1 VDKGPLVNQ
10 FIEKFEYDNNN
21 FQIFYSQIFWDI
33 DSSKYLN
40 GFRSYITNNAEGYPV
55 LIEKDDTY
63 DNLVWTK
70 SNIEKY
76 EYYQSHLDTLWI
88 EFKKS
93 YLDTQALRRTK
104 YLPDGRMTHQI
115 IKKRYGK
122 DLLIDREILNNY
134 ENGLIVD
141 STYRIYFNEVFLRA
155 FKVNFTYDSI
165 GRLKSKTR
173 SSLDLT
179 INLEWKLEIQNLYFY
194 DGADSKPKIEI
205 VYNFDAETNSWKEVD
220 KSFYTYYPNETIITN
235 AAVDPTK
242 KSIIKTNAENLV
254 IYRSWEV
261 KSGVDKFKKIQEYI
275 VNFGSRNEILD
286 IVTRYG
292 NVDFRDT
299 VLYPTNYKLY
309 GYNTTIDNNE
319 FSSNYSISIFPNPSH
334 GLIQFNLNDYIDQQ
348 NLNWHIIDNTGKAV
362 KSGIS
367 GPNQKFIDING
378 LHIGMYNLLIQSKNG
393 RAYSGSFV
401 KIE

>member
-1 VDKGPLVNQ
+1 
-10 FIEKFEYDNNN
+10 
-21 FQIFYSQIFWDI
+21 
-33 DSSKYLN
+33 
-40 GFRSYITNNAEGYPV
+40 
-55 LIEKDDTY
+55 
-63 DNLVWTK
+63 
-70 SNIEKY
+70 
-76 EYYQSHLDTLWI
+76 
-88 EFKKS
+88 
-93 YLDTQALRRTK
+93 
-104 YLPDGRMTHQI
+104 M
-115 IKKRYGK
+115 
-122 DLLIDREILNNY
+122 LIDREILNNY

-261 KSGVDKFKKIQEYI
+261 KSGVDKFK
-275 VNFGSRNEILD
+275 
-286 IVTRYG
+286 RYK
-292 NVDFRDT
+292 N
-299 VLYPTNYKLY
+299 
-309 GYNTTIDNNE
+309 I
-319 FSSNYSISIFPNPSH
+319 
-334 GLIQFNLNDYIDQQ
+334 
-348 NLNWHIIDNTGKAV
+348 
-362 KSGIS
+362 
-367 GPNQKFIDING
+367 
-378 LHIGMYNLLIQSKNG
+378 LLILAAGMKFWIS
-393 RAYSGSFV
+393 
-401 KIE
+401 